1 MFKLEAKTDNAAF
14 ETWPAG
20 ELARI
25 LRSVAAK
32 LERGET
38 GGAVMDSDGN
48 TVGAWSYEK
57 AEA

>member
-38 GGAVMDSDGN
+38 EGAVNDGN
-48 TVGAWSYEK
+48 GQKVGAWSYK
-57 AEA
+57 AAKA